1 MLLPPVHVC
10 LCSELSDLDDEVHAD
25 GEGESGASGEGKVR
39 TACSRMPAHI
49 VRVMDSWP
57 VMTFVSIITVWALVG
72 V

>member
-1 MLLPPVHVC
+1 
-10 LCSELSDLDDEVHAD
+10 
-25 GEGESGASGEGKVR
+25 
-39 TACSRMPAHI
+39 MPALI